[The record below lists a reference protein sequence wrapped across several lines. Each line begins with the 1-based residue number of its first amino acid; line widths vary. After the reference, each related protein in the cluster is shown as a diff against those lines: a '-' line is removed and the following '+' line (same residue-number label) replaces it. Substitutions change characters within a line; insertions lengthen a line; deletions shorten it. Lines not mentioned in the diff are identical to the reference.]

1 MQKKKSS
8 LETFA
13 PTLTQAQSETV
24 SHQFKLDKQ
33 DDQLD
38 VIQQIGKPKSQSQ
51 LNRSA
56 QMGHRFNQ
64 ISLTAGS
71 SQFLGRANDG
81 QPFTQ
86 LLNPETESSQ
96 EGSSS
101 LKQQLDQTQGG
112 NPLPEHI
119 RSALEPRLGS
129 LGQVRIHTD
138 DKATQITRSVDA
150 QVFSYENNIF
160 FDAGRYDPTSQ
171 EGQALL
177 SQQVAYAVGK
187 EAAPEEA
194 QKGRT
199 PQQEKDRKRGQLASR
214 GVGSRTDSR
223 RDDLNQ
229 SAAIQDEIEAGFEE
243 LPAKSEFMK
252 EDVRGMFADTKDIRQ
267 GETMDCYE
275 MSKMMLMARK
285 DPTAIQKLFRDRGD
299 GLYDVTI
306 NVSTQEGEKVPTIV
320 TIDDVLPAGQNGKD
334 FFMGEGEV
342 SAPLPFYW
350 AMMVE
355 KAYAVHMNGNGRV
368 EGGDYGRSLQLLTGD
383 SGATYTLDRYTDKQ
397 IISILYNAMR
407 NRSKVQ
413 FQSANLET
421 KRGQLRDTV
430 MRLGLL
436 SNRRGFNLRSVSPG
450 SRTLSIYNPFGIDL
464 DSIPLD
470 RLKTFFAVMEIR

>member
-1 MQKKKSS
+1 MQKKKSY

-13 PTLTQAQSETV
+13 PTLTQTQSETV

-56 QMGHRFNQ
+56 QMGHRFNR
-64 ISLTAGS
+64 ISLTAGN
-71 SQFLGRANDG
+71 SQILGRANDG

-86 LLNPETESSQ
+86 ILPSETESTQ
-96 EGSSS
+96 EAPG
-101 LKQQLDQTQGG
+101 LKQQLDQSHGG
-112 NPLPEHI
+112 NPLPEQI
-119 RSALEPRLGS
+119 RAALEPRLGS
-129 LGQVRIHTD
+129 LGHVRIHTD
-138 DKATQITRSVDA
+138 DQASQIARSVDA
-150 QVFSYENNIF
+150 QVFSYDNNIF
-160 FDAGRYDPTSQ
+160 FDAGRYDPASQ

-177 SQQVAYAVGK
+177 AQQVAYAVGQ

-194 QKGRT
+194 QKGST
-199 PQQEKDRKRGQLASR
+199 PQPEKDRKRGQLASR
-214 GVGSRTDSR
+214 GIGSRNDSR

-229 SAAIQDEIEAGFEE
+229 SAAIQEEIEAGFEE
-243 LPAKSEFMK
+243 LPPKSQFMK

-267 GETMDCYE
+267 GATLDCYE

-285 DPTAIQKLFRDRGD
+285 DPTSIQKLFRDRGD

-306 NVSTQEGEKVPTIV
+306 NVSTQDGEKVPTIV

-334 FFMGEGEV
+334 FFTGEGEV
-342 SAPLPFYW
+342 TPPVPFYW

-383 SGATYTLDRYTDKQ
+383 SGSTYTLDRYTDKQ
-397 IISILYNAMR
+397 LISMLHHAMR
-407 NRSKVQ
+407 NRAKVQ

-430 MRLGLL
+430 MRLGIL
-436 SNRRGFNLRSVSPG
+436 SNRRGFTLRSVSPG

-470 RLKTFFAVMEIR
+470 RLKTFFAIMEIR